1 MRRFISIVM
10 LGFLVTLGT
19 WQCLCHSR
27 VTLACGDCWTEPT
40 VSHSDVFPMLRAKGP
55 SLCNTP
61 SFTAQLCHTPSSPPH
76 VSHTQLCQTPSFVS
90 FATPSFTRHFGTHHL
105 SHTVTDHLSHT
116 FFDTSSFTHTTLS
129 YTIFHHT
136 IFHTHTHNFVTHT
149 HTIFLCHTPSFTD
162 NFVTHNFFYFSI
174 LHHLLCL
181 SRPRYNIC
189 CS

>member
-1 MRRFISIVM
+1 M
-10 LGFLVTLGT
+10 TLGT

-105 SHTVTDHLSHT
+105 SHTVTNHLSHT
-116 FFDTSSFTHTTLS
+116 FFDTSSFTHTQ
-129 YTIFHHT
+129 
-136 IFHTHTHNFVTHT
+136 
-149 HTIFLCHTPSFTD
+149 LCHTPSFTTPSFTHTQLCHTHTPSF
-162 NFVTHNFFYFSI
+162 FVTHHLSQTTLSHNFFYFSI

>member
-1 MRRFISIVM
+1 
-10 LGFLVTLGT
+10 
-19 WQCLCHSR
+19 
-27 VTLACGDCWTEPT
+27 
-40 VSHSDVFPMLRAKGP
+40 MLRAKGP

-136 IFHTHTHNFVTHT
+136 IFHTQLCHTHT

-162 NFVTHNFFYFSI
+162 NFVTHNFFIFRSSTTSFVFPSP
-174 LHHLLCL
+174 LQHLLLIIGKVDLWGCPVL
-181 SRPRYNIC
+181 SFYIPGKLFFLTLPRYL
-189 CS
+189 SFLALLDSFF